1 MNGQPI
7 KSESQNDVVS
17 WDRSSR
23 VAMPAYDINPSIMV
37 DHDRLFKELISTFFL
52 EFIALFL
59 PEVSAYIDG
68 GVLEFLDKEIFTDV
82 TSGERHEVDL
92 VAKVRFKGDP
102 TFFLVHVE
110 NQAQPQP
117 NFGKRMFTYF
127 ARLYEKHDLPIYPI
141 VLFTYDYPRTLE
153 PEIFTLRFPD
163 RLVLDF
169 RFRVIQLA
177 RLNWEEFARRE
188 NPVASA
194 LMAKMNVAPEDRPR
208 VRLAC
213 VRLLATLKLN
223 KAKMQVI
230 LGFIDTYLRLSE
242 EEEKAYQAEV
252 EALGSAEKE
261 KMMEVTILW
270 KEEGRKEGL
279 QQGLE
284 QGLERGLERGLEQ
297 GLERGLEQ
305 VLEQGRQQG
314 LLSLVTHQIELRL
327 GPINAVTRG
336 RISELSSGQLERL
349 GVALLSFTDTR
360 DLDEWLQNL

>member
-1 MNGQPI
+1 MI
-7 KSESQNDVVS
+7 
-17 WDRSSR
+17 
-23 VAMPAYDINPSIMV
+23 
-37 DHDRLFKELISTFFL
+37 DHDRLFKELISTFLL
-52 EFIALFL
+52 EFIELFF
-59 PEVSAYIDG
+59 PEVRAYIEEGSLD
-68 GVLEFLDKEIFTDV
+68 FLDKEIFTDV

-92 VAKVRFKGDP
+92 VAKVRFAGKDAY
-102 TFFLVHVE
+102 FLVHVE
-110 NQAQPQP
+110 NQAQPQS
-117 NFGKRMFTYF
+117 NFAERMFTYF
-127 ARLYEKHDLPIYPI
+127 ARLTQKYRLPVYPI
-141 VLFTYDYPRTLE
+141 ALLTYYAPLE
-153 PEIFTLRFPD
+153 EQPDSYILEFPD
-163 RLVLDF
+163 RVVLSF
-169 RFRVIQLA
+169 QFRVVQLN
-177 RLNWEEFARRE
+177 RLDWREFARRE

-194 LMAKMNVAPEDRPR
+194 LMARMNIAPGDRPR

-213 VRLLATLKLN
+213 IRLLATLKLN

-230 LGFIDTYLRLSE
+230 LGFIDTYLRLNE
-242 EEEKAYQAEV
+242 REEKAYQAEV

-297 GLERGLEQ
+297 GLE
-305 VLEQGRQQG
+305 QGRQQG
-314 LLSLVTHQIELRL
+314 LFSLVTHQIELRL

>member
-1 MNGQPI
+1 
-7 KSESQNDVVS
+7 
-17 WDRSSR
+17 
-23 VAMPAYDINPSIMV
+23 
-37 DHDRLFKELISTFFL
+37 
-52 EFIALFL
+52 
-59 PEVSAYIDG
+59 
-68 GVLEFLDKEIFTDV
+68 
-82 TSGERHEVDL
+82 
-92 VAKVRFKGDP
+92 
-102 TFFLVHVE
+102 
-110 NQAQPQP
+110 
-117 NFGKRMFTYF
+117 
-127 ARLYEKHDLPIYPI
+127 
-141 VLFTYDYPRTLE
+141 
-153 PEIFTLRFPD
+153 
-163 RLVLDF
+163 
-169 RFRVIQLA
+169 
-177 RLNWEEFARRE
+177 
-188 NPVASA
+188 
-194 LMAKMNVAPEDRPR
+194 
-208 VRLAC
+208 
-213 VRLLATLKLN
+213 LKLN

-297 GLERGLEQ
+297 GLE
-305 VLEQGRQQG
+305 QGRQQG
-314 LLSLVTHQIELRL
+314 LFSLVTHQIELRL